1 MPLPAHSPV
10 SEAPPVEPDHPLHN
24 SSPDPSW
31 GPSLGPSLDPPTPE
45 AWQELRSL
53 GHRMLDDL
61 FDGLTTLREQPAWRP
76 LPEQSATALAG
87 PLPVESRPAA
97 DVYRQLVDHLVPY
110 TIGNRHPR
118 AWGWVRG
125 TGTPLAML
133 ADMLASGLN
142 AHVAGGNQAPVVVEA
157 TCLRWL
163 VELMGMPPESS
174 GVLTTGATMANLLG
188 LAVGRQAKAGFDIR
202 QQGLQSGHPQLLVYG
217 STETHSWAQKAVELM
232 GLGRDAYRRIP
243 VTAAH
248 RVDIEQLQLQIERDI
263 AAGHRPAVVIANCG
277 TVNTGA
283 IDDLPALATLCRQY
297 DLWFHVDGAFGALL
311 RLTEEYAHLVRGIEQ
326 ADSLAFDLHK
336 WVYLPFEIG
345 CVLVRDPEQHIA
357 TFATHASYLEEAEG
371 GIMAGGLPF
380 ADRGVELTRGFRALK
395 LWMSLQ
401 VHGTAVYGQI
411 ISRNMAQ
418 AAHLEALIHASP
430 HLELAAPRP
439 TNVVCFRYRHPDLD
453 DTALNALNRRL
464 VIELQESGRY
474 IVSGTT
480 LESATSLDGVYA
492 LRVAITNHRSRMD
505 DFTALAEDC
514 VRFGDQLAAQ
524 P

>member
-1 MPLPAHSPV
+1 MPLPAH
-10 SEAPPVEPDHPLHN
+10 
-24 SSPDPSW
+24 PSVHEDREETAQEQQ
-31 GPSLGPSLDPPTPE
+31 LTLDPATPE
-45 AWQELRSL
+45 AWQELRAL
-53 GHRMLDDL
+53 GHRMLDDI
-61 FDGLTTLREQPAWRP
+61 FDNLSTLREQPAWRP
-76 LPEQSATALAG
+76 LPENSAIALAG
-87 PLPVESRPAA
+87 RLPRHGRLAAEVYDALVE
-97 DVYRQLVDHLVPY
+97 HLVPY

-142 AHVAGGNQAPVVVEA
+142 AHVAGGHQAPAVMEA

-163 VELMGMPPESS
+163 AELMGMPAESS
-174 GVLTTGATMANLLG
+174 GLLTTGATMANLIG
-188 LAVGRQAKAGFDIR
+188 LAVGRHAKADYDIR
-202 QQGLQSGHPQLLVYG
+202 DQGLQGCVHPQLLIYG
-217 STETHSWAQKAVELM
+217 STETHSWALKAMELL

-243 VTAAH
+243 VTDAH
-248 RVDIEQLQLQIERDI
+248 RIDLDQLELQIKRDQV
-263 AAGHRPAVVIANCG
+263 AGHRPAVVIANCG

-283 IDDLPALATLCRQY
+283 IDDLPAIAALCRKH

-311 RLTEEYAHLVRGIEQ
+311 GLTKEYASLVRGIEE

-345 CVLVRDPEQHIA
+345 CVLVRDPKLHTA

-401 VHGTAVYGQI
+401 VHGADAYARLIAQ
-411 ISRNMAQ
+411 NMAQ
-418 AAHLEALIHASP
+418 AAHLQALIEASP
-430 HLELAAPRP
+430 RLELYAPRP

-453 DTALNALNRRL
+453 ESALDALNRRL

-474 IVSGTT
+474 IVSSTV
-480 LESATSLDGVYA
+480 LEGQYA
-492 LRVAITNHRSRMD
+492 LRVAITNHRSRME
-505 DFTALAEDC
+505 DFTALANDC
-514 VRFGDQLAAQ
+514 VRFGDQLAAEA
-524 P
+524 